1 MARSASD
8 YGARTIGMLRSMAA
22 MNPRSTNRPAGRMV
36 VIAFAVAIGAAA
48 ALVAVALLL
57 RNDSNSSTPTT
68 TPVVDLAGIPQHG
81 AVLGSPDAGVTLIE
95 YADPQCPGCRAY
107 TENFFPAVVDAYV
120 RAGKV
125 DTVFRGFPFI
135 GSDSV
140 KGYRFLLAAA
150 EQNKLW
156 NLQEAMYRNQG
167 GENSGWITDDL
178 IRELASQIP
187 GLDVEKLFAD
197 AGSAKITQE
206 AEGAK
211 AEAQA
216 AGIQGTPTL
225 LIQVGD
231 QAPYM
236 IQVATVEQLRAA
248 LDDAL
253 AG

>member
-1 MARSASD
+1 
-8 YGARTIGMLRSMAA
+8 
-22 MNPRSTNRPAGRMV
+22 MNPRSTDRPAGRTV

-48 ALVAVALLL
+48 ALIAVALLL
-57 RNDSNSSTPTT
+57 RNDSSTPPPSA
-68 TPVVDLAGIPQHG
+68 TPVVDLTGIPQDG
-81 AVLGSPDAGVTLIE
+81 AVLGSPNAGVTLIE

-107 TENFFPAVVDAYV
+107 TENFFPTVVDAYV
-120 RAGKV
+120 RPGKV
-125 DTVFRGFPFI
+125 DTEFRGFPFI

-206 AEGAK
+206 AEGQTQRRRPPVSRARRRCSSRS
-211 AEAQA
+211 A
-216 AGIQGTPTL
+216 TRLPT
-225 LIQVGD
+225 
-231 QAPYM
+231 
-236 IQVATVEQLRAA
+236 
-248 LDDAL
+248 
-253 AG
+253 

>member
-1 MARSASD
+1 
-8 YGARTIGMLRSMAA
+8 MAA
-22 MNPRSTNRPAGRMV
+22 MNPRSTNRPSGRTV
-36 VIAFAVAIGAAA
+36 VLAFAVAIGAAV

-57 RNDSNSSTPTT
+57 RNDSNAPPPSA
-68 TPVVDLAGIPQHG
+68 TPVVDLTGIPQHG
-81 AVLGSPDAGVTLIE
+81 AVLGSPNARVTLIE
-95 YADPQCPGCRAY
+95 YADPQCPACRAY
-107 TENFFPAVVDAYV
+107 TEDFFPTVVDAYV
-120 RAGKV
+120 RPGKL
-125 DTVFRGFPFI
+125 DTEFRGFPFI

-140 KGYRFLLAAA
+140 TGYRFLLAAA

-197 AGSAKITQE
+197 AESADVVQE
-206 AEGAK
+206 ADGAGAK
-211 AEAQA
+211 AQA

-225 LIQVGD
+225 LVKVGD
-231 QAPYM
+231 QDPYM

-253 AG
+253 TG

>member
-1 MARSASD
+1 MATVLG
-8 YGARTIGMLRSMAA
+8 GAA
-22 MNPRSTNRPAGRMV
+22 V
-36 VIAFAVAIGAAA
+36 VAA
-48 ALVAVALLL
+48 ALVAVSLV
-57 RNDSNSSTPTT
+57 RSNTGSTPPATPN
-68 TPVVDLAGIPQHG
+68 PVVDLRGIPQEG
-81 AVLGSPDAGVTLIE
+81 KFLGSPNARVTLVE

-107 TENFFPAVVDAYV
+107 TETIFPVVVNQFV
-120 RAGKV
+120 RTGKV
-125 DTVFRGFPFI
+125 RIEFRGFPFI
-135 GSDSV
+135 GEDSV

-150 EQNKLW
+150 RQNKLW

-206 AEGAK
+206 AEGANEK
-211 AEAQA
+211 AQA

-225 LIQVGD
+225 LVKIGD

-236 IQVATVEQLRAA
+236 LQIATVEQLRAA

>member
-1 MARSASD
+1 
-8 YGARTIGMLRSMAA
+8 
-22 MNPRSTNRPAGRMV
+22 MNPRSTDRPSRRTV
-36 VIAFAVAIGAAA
+36 VLAFAVAIGAAA

-57 RNDSNSSTPTT
+57 RNDSSTPAPSV
-68 TPVVDLAGIPQHG
+68 TPVVDLTGIQQHG
-81 AVLGSPDAGVTLIE
+81 AMLGSPNAGVTLIE

-107 TENFFPAVVDAYV
+107 TENFFPTVVDAYV
-120 RAGKV
+120 RPGKL
-125 DTVFRGFPFI
+125 DTEFRGFPFI
-135 GSDSV
+135 GSDSI
-140 KGYRFLLAAA
+140 KGYRFFLAAA

-187 GLDVEKLFAD
+187 GLDVQKLFAD

-206 AEGAK
+206 AEDAGAK
-211 AEAQA
+211 ARA

-225 LIQVGD
+225 LVDVGD
-231 QAPYM
+231 QAPYV
-236 IQVATVEQLRAA
+236 IQFATVEQLRAA

-253 AG
+253 TG